1 MGNPLAD
8 LKRIAS
14 SSGLYAVGE
23 VLNRGLAFLLLPV
36 YTRYLPQS
44 EYGALDLFNAFS
56 GVLFACLLLGMPSA
70 LTKVFHQDCENDSER
85 SRVLFTALGLDLP
98 VLLFGGGILFV
109 FAEPLGRLI
118 IGTDG
123 MGGMVR
129 LVVATAVSA
138 SLVAIVL
145 SSFRARERAMAFVV
159 VNLLQFVPAMV
170 LNIVLVVHFELGM
183 EGVLWGNLIS
193 SVVSLPVGLW
203 LAGREDVW
211 RFDRR
216 LVEPLVH
223 FGVLLIPVTLA
234 SWVIDL
240 SDRYVLRLFEDLETI
255 AIYGVGYKIGM
266 ILQMA
271 VVWPFQ
277 LAWPAVSFS
286 ISKREGHE
294 ASYARV
300 LTYFVL
306 ALVVGVLGLSLASR
320 SGLAF
325 LAGEPYR
332 TAAQVVPWVALA
344 YLFNGIHFC
353 LTPGIHIA
361 KKTKVLPLFS
371 GAAAAINLGL
381 NFLLVPRFG
390 VMGAAWS
397 TTVTFF
403 FLAVATWVLSQRVY
417 PVPHEIGRLVRIALA
432 AGLVWFVAARFEP
445 AELVPALV
453 WHTLWATVG
462 LLVVLWLMG
471 FVTSDERAL
480 LARLLR
486 WRAGRQGGD
495 GPGESGPG
503 ENGETLP

>member
-1 MGNPLAD
+1 MSNPLAD

-14 SSGLYAVGE
+14 SSGLYALGE
-23 VLNRGLAFLLLPV
+23 VLNRGLAFLLLPI
-36 YTRYLPQS
+36 YTRYLPQA

-70 LTKVFHQDCENDSER
+70 LTKVFHQDCKGDGER
-85 SRVLFTALGLDLP
+85 SRVLFTALSLDLP
-98 VLLFGGGILFV
+98 LLLVGGGMLFI
-109 FAEPLGRLI
+109 FAEPVGRWI

-123 MGGMVR
+123 MGGLVR

-159 VNLLQFVPAMV
+159 INLLQFVPAMV
-170 LNIVLVVHFELGM
+170 LNIVLVVHFELGV

-193 SVVSLPVGLW
+193 SLISLPVGVW
-203 LAGREDVW
+203 LAGRQDSW

-240 SDRYVLRLFEDLETI
+240 SDRYVLRIFEDLEQI

-286 ISKREGHE
+286 IAKRDGHQT
-294 ASYARV
+294 SYARV

-306 ALVVGVLGLSLASR
+306 VLAIGVLGLSLASR
-320 SGLAF
+320 AGLTF

-344 YLFNGIHFC
+344 YFFNGIHFC

-371 GAAAAINLGL
+371 GGAAAINLGL
-381 NFLLVPRFG
+381 NFLMVPRFG
-390 VMGAAWS
+390 VLGAAWS

-403 FLAVATWVLSQRVY
+403 FLAVATWWLSQKVY
-417 PVPHEIGRLVRIALA
+417 PVPHEVGRLGRIVVVAGVVWVLA
-432 AGLVWFVAARFEP
+432 SSFEP
-445 AELVPALV
+445 AALLPALI
-453 WHTLWATVG
+453 WHTLWSTVG
-462 LLVVLWLMG
+462 LGVLLWISG
-471 FVTSDERAL
+471 FLADDERAQ
-480 LARLLR
+480 LARL
-486 WRAGRQGGD
+486 WRSDTWRPGPWRRGGKK
-495 GPGESGPG
+495 
-503 ENGETLP
+503 

>member
-1 MGNPLAD
+1 MSNPLAD

-23 VLNRGLAFLLLPV
+23 VLNRGLAFLLLPI

-70 LTKVFHQDCENDSER
+70 LTKVFHQDCKDDRER
-85 SRVLFTALGLDLP
+85 SRVLFTALSLDLP

-109 FAEPLGRLI
+109 FAEPVGRWI
-118 IGTDG
+118 IGAEG
-123 MGGMVR
+123 MGDLVR

-145 SSFRARERAMAFVV
+145 SSFRARERAVAFVI

-170 LNIVLVVHFELGM
+170 LNIVLVVHFGM
-183 EGVLWGNLIS
+183 GIQGVLWGNLIS

-203 LAGREDVW
+203 MAGKHDTW

-240 SDRYVLRLFEDLETI
+240 SDRYVLRIFEDLEQV

-286 ISKREGHE
+286 IAKREGHQV
-294 ASYARV
+294 SYARV

-306 ALVVGVLGLSLASR
+306 VLTIGVLGLSLASR

-332 TAAQVVPWVALA
+332 TAADVVPWVALA
-344 YLFNGIHFC
+344 YFFNGIHFC

-371 GAAAAINLGL
+371 GGAAAINLGL
-381 NFLLVPRFG
+381 NFLLIPRFG
-390 VMGAAWS
+390 VLGAAWS

-403 FLAVATWVLSQRVY
+403 FLAVATWWLSQKVY
-417 PVPHEIGRLVRIALA
+417 PVPHELGRLARIVLA
-432 AGLVWFVAARFEP
+432 AAVVWGLSAVFEP
-445 AELVPALV
+445 TDLVPALV
-453 WHTLWATVG
+453 WHTLWSTVG
-462 LLVVLWLMG
+462 LGVLLWISG
-471 FVTSDERAL
+471 FLADDERSQ
-480 LARLLR
+480 LARL
-486 WRAGRQGGD
+486 WRGRPWRGR
-495 GPGESGPG
+495 
-503 ENGETLP
+503 